1 MPKVSVIIPV
11 YKSEPYI
18 RKCAESLFGQTLGDM
33 EFVFVDDA
41 SPDRSIEV
49 LEDVLDA
56 FPDRRSQVK
65 VIRHEKNS
73 GSAAARI
80 TGLKNVTGD
89 FVGWCDSDDYVDPE
103 MYRLLLEKAESDGCD
118 VVICN
123 YYRTFG
129 DQVTGVKKQSL
140 SENVL
145 SAMMMERMSWS
156 LCPKITLRSLYDGV
170 VYPAGDMGEDMVL
183 TAQTTYKA
191 KKIGFVD
198 RPLYYY
204 VTYET
209 SICNVQGKDKI
220 LGRYRQSKANVDII
234 LGLIRENSI
243 FPENSSEVINLK
255 YHVRMHLM
263 RLIHEKEVYRLW
275 RSTYPEIDWK
285 ILFAKKISRRRKLNF
300 LAVYFRVYTLLNRSM

>member
-18 RKCAESLFGQTLGDM
+18 RKCAESLFGQTLADM

-65 VIRHEKNS
+65 VIRHGKNS
-73 GSAAARI
+73 GLAAARI

-89 FVGWCDSDDYVDPE
+89 FVGCCDSDDYVDPQ
-103 MYRLLLEKAESDGCD
+103 MYSLLLEKAESDGCD

-123 YYRTFG
+123 YYRTFE
-129 DQVTGVKKQSL
+129 DQVSVKRQQFTQDAL
-140 SENVL
+140 P
-145 SAMMMERMSWS
+145 AMMMERMSWS

-170 VYPAGDMGEDMVL
+170 AYPAGDMGEDMVL

-209 SICNVQGKDKI
+209 SICNVQGKENI
-220 LGRYRQSKANVDII
+220 LGRFRQSKANVDII
-234 LGLIRENSI
+234 LGFIRENSI

>member
-18 RKCAESLFGQTLGDM
+18 RKCAESLFSQTLEDM

-49 LEDVLDA
+49 LGEVLES
-56 FPDRRSQVK
+56 FPARRHQVK
-65 VIRHEKNS
+65 VVHHERNS
-73 GSAAARI
+73 GSAKARI
-80 TGLKNVTGD
+80 TGLENVTGE
-89 FVGWCDSDDYVDPE
+89 FVGWCDSDDYIDPE
-103 MYRLLLEKAESDGCD
+103 MYSVLYGEAESEGCD
-118 VVICN
+118 IVICN
-123 YYRTFG
+123 YYRVFG
-129 DQVTGVKKQSL
+129 EQVWVKSQEF
-140 SENVL
+140 SEDAL

-170 VYPAGDMGEDMVL
+170 EYPAGDMGEDMVL

-209 SICNVQGKDKI
+209 SICNVQGKENI
-220 LGRYRQSKANVDII
+220 LGRFRQSKANVDII
-234 LGLIRENSI
+234 LGFIRDNSI